1 MTKEE
6 KDAKYLKVKIN
17 SKIYSN
23 KLGWL
28 HGFTMSSQ
36 SVKSLGPDFQ
46 ITIPPHGV
54 AIIETENSQC
64 ILVEVSDFT
73 FID

>member
-6 KDAKYLKVKIN
+6 KDIKYRKVRLKSIPYMG
-17 SKIYSN
+17 I
-23 KLGWL
+23 LGWL
-28 HGFTMSSQ
+28 HGFTMKSSE
-36 SVKSLGPDFQ
+36 VKSLGPDFQ
-46 ITIPPHGV
+46 ITVPPHGV
-54 AIIETENSQC
+54 AIIETESGQC